1 MADIDS
7 RDMFF
12 YSRKADFEKA
22 YHKACEVDQNRANE
36 IVTGNGSLLDKLIE
50 LETIVGQ
57 DNE

>member
-36 IVTGNGSLLDKLIE
+36 IVNGDGSLLEKLIE
-50 LETIVGQ
+50 LEIIVG
-57 DNE
+57 DENE